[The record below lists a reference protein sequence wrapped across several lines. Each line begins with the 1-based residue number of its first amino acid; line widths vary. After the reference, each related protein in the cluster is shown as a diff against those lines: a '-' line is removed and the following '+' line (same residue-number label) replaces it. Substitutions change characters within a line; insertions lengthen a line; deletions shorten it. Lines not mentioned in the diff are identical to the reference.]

1 MTRRFPLRTEAR
13 ALGAVQIV
21 LALFH
26 YTLGFLCAVL
36 FLGEEDVKVTGSVP
50 VLLTLGYII
59 WSSPFFLIS
68 GCVAIIAQKKPTR
81 YQLTSAIVMNIF
93 SACFSA
99 FGTIILCIACLSYV
113 AEMEDYVWSQ
123 LAGGMLLQYL
133 LFSSVTELI
142 VVSILL
148 CWIVRAL
155 KQSEPKKES
164 YTLSESSVSS

>member
-36 FLGEEDVKVTGSVP
+36 FLGEEDVKTTGSVP

-59 WSSPFFLIS
+59 WSSPF
-68 GCVAIIAQKKPTR
+68 
-81 YQLTSAIVMNIF
+81 LTSAIVMNIF

-142 VVSILL
+142 IVSILL